1 MFRKTLADDRIC
13 YKKTSFAE
21 FRGCSQH
28 GKVITFRYRGID
40 RKIFAVRGVYVTT
53 SVASTKLPYV
63 GPGYYWNGRLS
74 SDGRAVSVCNEPPR
88 PTQPPILGGTG
99 VGS

>member
-1 MFRKTLADDRIC
+1 MSRKTLADDRIC

-28 GKVITFRYRGID
+28 GKVTTFRDSGID

-88 PTQPPILGGTG
+88 PSQPPILGGTG